1 MTEESDMGP
10 YDDILHLPHHRS
22 ETHPPMPL
30 EDRAAQFA
38 PFAVLNGLD
47 AALRQAEQQNDPAGK
62 ENETTQKEEV
72 D

>member
-1 MTEESDMGP
+1 MGT

-22 ETHPPMPL
+22 VTHPPMPA

-47 AALRQAEQQNDPAGK
+47 AALRQAERQNDLENNGDK
-62 ENETTQKEEV
+62 EKEEV
-72 D
+72 S

>member
-1 MTEESDMGP
+1 MGP

>member
-1 MTEESDMGP
+1 MGP

-22 ETHPPMPL
+22 ETHSPMPA

-62 ENETTQKEEV
+62 ENDTTQKEEV